1 MRVLLVASFGGHLV
15 QLERIAEHLSL
26 GSTVWVTT
34 RSAALERPHHVITD
48 FNKTKVWRALRCV
61 VDIQRVLRHERCD
74 AAISTGA
81 APGLLCLALARL
93 GGSYTIWID
102 SVANVRRL
110 SLSGRLASWLCHE
123 TLTQW
128 PEVAASHRRVS
139 YLGSVL

>member
-1 MRVLLVASFGGHLV
+1 MRALLVASFGGHLV
-15 QLERIAEHLSL
+15 QLERIAAHLSL

-34 RSAALERPHHVITD
+34 RPASMDQPHHVITD
-48 FNKTKVWRALRCV
+48 FNKTTLWRAGRCA
-61 VDIQRVLRHERCD
+61 VDIQRILRHERCD

-110 SLSGRLASWLCHE
+110 SLSGRLATWLCHE